1 MGDDGGGSHSG
12 QVDSKLRRRAYMRNM
27 MKIYRDEFK
36 LEMAYLCEREK
47 QLEEN
52 LRGILHER
60 RQASMGSVTAPSG
73 QQKTTEYHRILRD
86 MEAWVAHH
94 QSIPSSLN
102 ACVSTWRDMTLLEHP
117 PSRDLGKAWITRQM
131 YHNSNRMFHQYQF
144 PSTTSSHDLYD
155 VEVVTCPDTGA
166 LEYVH
171 RRQFDI
177 ALPASFLLQ

>member
-1 MGDDGGGSHSG
+1 MGDDGGRSHSG

-60 RQASMGSVTAPSG
+60 RQASMGSVTAPSVWSLPWKDIAAALKDG
-73 QQKTTEYHRILRD
+73 RDASIVERDTLKQKTTEYHRILRD

-94 QSIPSSLN
+94 QSIPVRPSLLH
-102 ACVSTWRDMTLLEHP
+102 W
-117 PSRDLGKAWITRQM
+117 
-131 YHNSNRMFHQYQF
+131 NS
-144 PSTTSSHDLYD
+144 SSH
-155 VEVVTCPDTGA
+155 VCSHP
-166 LEYVH
+166 
-171 RRQFDI
+171 
-177 ALPASFLLQ
+177 